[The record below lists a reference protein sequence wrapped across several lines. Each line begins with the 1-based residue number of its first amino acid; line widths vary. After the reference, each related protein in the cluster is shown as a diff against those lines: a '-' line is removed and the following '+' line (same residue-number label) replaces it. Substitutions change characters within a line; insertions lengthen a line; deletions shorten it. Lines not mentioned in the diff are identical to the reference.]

1 MKRLFYTVALSAAL
15 GAVAAQAQNAPPAS
29 ADPYANNAN
38 AGTMKFPLA
47 APAGKDSDAMH
58 KALPGAVNTGSAGR
72 EDLEVRPGL
81 QRTGRLPDLE
91 SGNGQDE
98 GRRKSDWRHSF
109 QRNRCRHLLR
119 NGECRLRFHLD
130 RNAALHA

>member
-58 KALPGAVNTGSAGR
+58 KALPGAINTGMPDEKTWKYGPDFSAPAGS
-72 EDLEVRPGL
+72 
-81 QRTGRLPDLE
+81 PDLE
-91 SGNGQDE
+91 SGDG
-98 GRRKSDWRHSF
+98 
-109 QRNRCRHLLR
+109 
-119 NGECRLRFHLD
+119 
-130 RNAALHA
+130 